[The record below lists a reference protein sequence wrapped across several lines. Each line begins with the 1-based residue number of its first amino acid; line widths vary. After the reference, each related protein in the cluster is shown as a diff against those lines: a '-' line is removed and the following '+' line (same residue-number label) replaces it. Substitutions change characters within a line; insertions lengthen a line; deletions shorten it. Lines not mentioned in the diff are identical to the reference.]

1 MIKTPC
7 LLCRFIGYK
16 FRICFMCSQYD
27 FYKQSIW
34 VFSHCCYLY
43 NITVLCIAY
52 DIIVARVEDR
62 VHEPKVYALIV
73 FIILKYLLISN
84 RGLTNEIHCM
94 FILRIFS
101 HIETCVFFNV
111 QLLSIHFYFLNK
123 INYSLRFQWLMELLG
138 NDHGI
143 KRSNSSTVLVM
154 GLYIIDNTIICYCH
168 TTPQ

>member
-1 MIKTPC
+1 
-7 LLCRFIGYK
+7 
-16 FRICFMCSQYD
+16 
-27 FYKQSIW
+27 
-34 VFSHCCYLY
+34 
-43 NITVLCIAY
+43 
-52 DIIVARVEDR
+52 
-62 VHEPKVYALIV
+62 VHESKVCALIV

-138 NDHGI
+138 NDYGI

-168 TTPQ
+168 TMPQ

>member
-1 MIKTPC
+1 MSCEMHIPLVRELCPPPC
-7 LLCRFIGYK
+7 PLLCHMQCINLWFVN
-16 FRICFMCSQYD
+16 S
-27 FYKQSIW
+27 
-34 VFSHCCYLY
+34 
-43 NITVLCIAY
+43 VLRPAHY
-52 DIIVARVEDR
+52 YV
-62 VHEPKVYALIV
+62 IV

-154 GLYIIDNTIICYCH
+154 GLCIIDNTIICYIV
-168 TTPQ
+168 